1 MNKRKIFWFTLIIII
16 VLSVVGV
23 FYHQSQ
29 KVSASGFTPWSGI
42 LAPTRAIDW
51 SQAGVVGG
59 VPNRTTICQTLGTPG
74 ESPSYAQNVTAA
86 QIETALRTCAGT
98 NGVVYLNPGTYTITR
113 TLSIQGRPRAM

>member
-1 MNKRKIFWFTLIIII
+1 M
-16 VLSVVGV
+16 V
-23 FYHQSQ
+23 
-29 KVSASGFTPWSGI
+29 GI

-113 TLSIQGRPRAM
+113 TLFDSGQTPSNVSLRGAVPTQTILKWTGTDSNCNGLS